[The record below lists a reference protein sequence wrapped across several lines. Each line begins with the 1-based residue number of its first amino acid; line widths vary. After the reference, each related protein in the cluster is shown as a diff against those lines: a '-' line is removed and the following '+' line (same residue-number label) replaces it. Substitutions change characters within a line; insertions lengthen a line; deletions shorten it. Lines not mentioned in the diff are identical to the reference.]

1 MGQQV
6 SFTYRVEHSGQSEW
20 VVRFREFKC
29 FCGRGNVLVWGP
41 CVAKTWKTQLG

>member
-29 FCGRGNVLVWGP
+29 FCGS
-41 CVAKTWKTQLG
+41 WKCLGCGALCREDTG

>member
-20 VVRFREFKC
+20 GRTISENLNASVV
-29 FCGRGNVLVWGP
+29 RGNVLVWGP
-41 CVAKTWKTQLG
+41 CVAKTQGMI